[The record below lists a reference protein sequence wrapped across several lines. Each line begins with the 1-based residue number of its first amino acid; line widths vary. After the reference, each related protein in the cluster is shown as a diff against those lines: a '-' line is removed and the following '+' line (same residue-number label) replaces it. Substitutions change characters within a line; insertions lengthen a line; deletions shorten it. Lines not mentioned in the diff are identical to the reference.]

1 MEKRLYLSVTNW
13 VIASKFGFDVEGLED
28 FNGRPDHIKKV
39 VEDLL
44 KRLKMDHIDLYY
56 LYYQH
61 GVDLENVCR
70 RSGWCN
76 ERSHSRKER
85 FKMHL
90 KRGGFNMRKIK
101 TFAIVSMLFA
111 FLLAGCNAGPTG
123 GSEESSGEKEES
135 GDDKVKGNM
144 ETITFKNGEWDMA
157 GNVFYP
163 ENFDETQEYP
173 AIVFTHPGGGVK
185 EQTAGLYAKR
195 MAEKGFVTLAFD
207 ASHQGAS
214 EGEPRYLENPAE
226 RVGDISAA
234 VDYLTTLKY
243 VDKERIGA
251 AGICAGGGYTI
262 AASTLD
268 HRIKAVAGISTYDF
282 GAAVR
287 DGFPNEGTGNP
298 EDQLAAL
305 KSASDARTTMANGGE
320 PVYNTYVPN
329 SEDELTEDSPTTARE
344 AYEYY
349 RTDRAFHPNSPNK
362 MLATSALYLM
372 NFDPYANIDKLL
384 TQPLMLITG
393 DISESRYYSERA
405 YEKAATSDKELVIV
419 EGATHVDM
427 YDVPQYVNQAVD
439 KMTTFFSE
447 KM

>member
-1 MEKRLYLSVTNW
+1 
-13 VIASKFGFDVEGLED
+13 
-28 FNGRPDHIKKV
+28 
-39 VEDLL
+39 
-44 KRLKMDHIDLYY
+44 
-56 LYYQH
+56 
-61 GVDLENVCR
+61 
-70 RSGWCN
+70 
-76 ERSHSRKER
+76 
-85 FKMHL
+85 
-90 KRGGFNMRKIK
+90 MRKIK
-101 TFAIVSMLFA
+101 AFALVSMLFA
-111 FLLAGCNAGPTG
+111 ILLAGLNTGPTG
-123 GSEESSGEKEES
+123 GSAEVLGKKADKKEER
-135 GDDKVKGNM
+135 GDDKVTMK
-144 ETITFKNGEWDMA
+144 TITFKNGEWDMA

-163 ENFDETQEYP
+163 ENFDKKQKYP

-207 ASHQGAS
+207 ASHQGSS
-214 EGEPRYLENPAE
+214 EGEPRYLENPTE
-226 RVGDISAA
+226 RVGDIFAA

-243 VDKERIGA
+243 VDKEKIGA

-282 GAAVR
+282 GSAFR

-298 EDQLAAL
+298 EDQLATL
-305 KSASDARTTMANGGE
+305 KSASDARTIMANGGE
-320 PVYNTYVPN
+320 PVYGTYVPN
-329 SEDELTEDSPTTARE
+329 SEDELTDDMPTTAKE
-344 AYEYY
+344 AYDYY
-349 RTDRAFHPNSPNK
+349 RTDRASHPNAPNK

-405 YEKAATSDKELVIV
+405 YEKAASSDKELVIV

-447 KM
+447 M